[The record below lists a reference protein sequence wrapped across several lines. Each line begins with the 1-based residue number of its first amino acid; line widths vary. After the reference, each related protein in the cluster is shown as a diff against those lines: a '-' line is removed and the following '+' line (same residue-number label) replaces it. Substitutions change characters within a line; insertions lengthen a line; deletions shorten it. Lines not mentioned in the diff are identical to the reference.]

1 MTHTER
7 VVILIDMDCFYCQVE
22 EKLNPEYEGKP
33 IAVVQYNE
41 WRGGGIIA
49 VNYPARQ
56 CGVTRHM
63 RGEDAQ
69 HKCPDIILAKVPQVR
84 GKADLTKYRDA
95 GKRVAEVLKTFT
107 GILERAS
114 VDEAYLDVTD
124 EVLHKMQNGIDD
136 ITVDKLKNTHVVGYE
151 MEDFLKSLRN
161 TEFTE
166 SNLKLCLGGIICE
179 EIRAEVLKQT
189 GYKCSAGIAHNK
201 ILAKLACGLHKP
213 NKQTILPQDSVPT
226 YFTTVPIKKITG
238 LGGKFGQD
246 VLEALEITNMGE
258 LAEFPEQQLVEKFGN
273 KNGSWLYNIARGI
286 DMEPVVSKL
295 ISKSIGCCKRFPGRS
310 SLTTFTVIQHW
321 MNELAIEI
329 SERLEKDLEENNRK
343 AKQMVISFSQEL
355 NNKIVSSSRTIS
367 LKSYEH
373 STIAQD
379 GAEVIR
385 RSCQKP
391 NESYNIT
398 FLGISITNF
407 QNLKKSC
414 NDIASYFAKMTA
426 DKSITKDIPN
436 QIGDLSGEK
445 NLEKLKTDHSAGSN
459 DEEEDRFEN
468 NPVSPEDLEDDPT
481 VLSSYSAS
489 TEDLE
494 EDPNSYIYFEDIYPE
509 FVSSQPLD
517 NYFGGDSEI
526 TSLVSQEW
534 NKIEFDKR
542 MKSSQSFFKKYF
554 ATPPTSELETSDK
567 DSTEGTSSESV
578 ETTNSSNKDS
588 KLEAEELQ
596 ASTRET
602 PESMS
607 PDVQYCPECKICI
620 SLEDFESHSD
630 YHVALKLQAELNEQ
644 VASTS
649 DKTSPSKVKP
659 KTNIKDYFKP
669 A

>member
-63 RGEDAQ
+63 RGEDAK
-69 HKCPDIILAKVPQVR
+69 HKCPDIILAKVPQIR

-95 GKRVAEVLKTFT
+95 GKRVADVLKTFT
-107 GILERAS
+107 AILERAS

-124 EVLHKMQNGIDD
+124 EVLNKMQNGIDD
-136 ITVDKLKNTHVVGYE
+136 ITADKLKNTHVVGYE
-151 MEDFLKSLRN
+151 MEDFVENLSN
-161 TEFTE
+161 AEFTE

-213 NKQTILPQDSVPT
+213 NRQTILPQDSVAA
-226 YFTTVPIKKITG
+226 YFETVPIKKITG
-238 LGGKFGQD
+238 LGGKFGQE
-246 VLEALEITNMGE
+246 VLEVLEITKMGE
-258 LAEFPEQQLVEKFGN
+258 LVEFSEHQLIEKFGT

-286 DMEPVVSKL
+286 DTEPVVSKL

-310 SLTTFTVIQHW
+310 SLTTFAVIQHW
-321 MNELAIEI
+321 MNELALEI
-329 SERLEKDLEENNRK
+329 SERLQKDIKENNRK

-355 NNKIVSSSRTIS
+355 NNKVISSSRTIS
-367 LKSYEH
+367 LKSYER

-379 GAEVIR
+379 GAEVIK

-391 NESYNIT
+391 NDSYNVT

-407 QNLKKSC
+407 QDLKKSSK
-414 NDIASYFAKMTA
+414 DIASYFAKINA
-426 DKSITKDIPN
+426 DRPITNDIPI
-436 QIGDLSGEK
+436 QLGELISDEK
-445 NLEKLKTDHSAGSN
+445 NPEQIKSD
-459 DEEEDRFEN
+459 DEN
-468 NPVSPEDLEDDPT
+468 EDLEDDT
-481 VLSSYSAS
+481 NAAHSVYSAS

-494 EDPNSYIYFEDIYPE
+494 EDPSTYIYFEDIYPE

-517 NYFGGDSEI
+517 NYFGNDNEI

-534 NKIEFDKR
+534 NKIELEKR
-542 MKSSQSFFKKYF
+542 MKSSQSFFEKYF
-554 ATPPTSELETSDK
+554 SNSELETSDK
-567 DSTEGTSSESV
+567 NITEVNDPECV
-578 ETTNSSNKDS
+578 EATNSSNRVNKS
-588 KLEAEELQ
+588 
-596 ASTRET
+596 ET
-602 PESMS
+602 EVS
-607 PDVQYCPECKICI
+607 PNEHYCPECKTYIP
-620 SLEDFESHSD
+620 LEDFDSHSD
-630 YHVALKLQAELNEQ
+630 YHVAVKIQAELNKQ
-644 VASTS
+644 IASTS
-649 DKTSPSKVKP
+649 YKTPTTKVKQ
-659 KTNIKDYFKP
+659 KKNYSNSNIKDFFRP